1 MIIHGLQKTTLL
13 DYPSKVAATIFF
25 GGCNFRC
32 PFCHNM
38 DLVLHPEHGLSL
50 GEEEVLSFLRSRSG
64 ILDGVCITGGEPT
77 LQKDLP
83 VFIEKI
89 KELGFCVKLDTNGTN
104 PDMLRRLIDSSLI
117 DYTAM
122 DIKAAPDDYAKVCN
136 VDNPCLS
143 RIEESISVLLAG
155 KISYEFRTTIVKEY
169 HDETDMKQIGE
180 WIRGA
185 NAYYLQSFKD
195 SDFVPDHD
203 LHAHD
208 KETLLRFRE
217 ILIPYIHTVEL
228 RGID

>member
-13 DYPSKVAATIFF
+13 DYPSKVAATVFF

-50 GEEEVLSFLRSRSG
+50 SEEEVLSFLRSRSG

-77 LQKDLP
+77 LQKGLP

-89 KELGFCVKLDTNGTN
+89 KDLGFCVKLDTNGTN
-104 PDMLRRLIDSSLI
+104 PDMLRLLIDRSLI

-136 VDNPCLS
+136 VSNPGLS
-143 RIEESISVLLAG
+143 RVKECVSMLLAG
-155 KISYEFRTTIVKEY
+155 KIPYEFRTTIVREY
-169 HDETDMKQIGE
+169 HDEAGMKQIGE
-180 WIRGA
+180 WIKGA
-185 NAYYLQSFKD
+185 DAYYLQSFKD

-203 LHAHD
+203 LHPHD
-208 KETLLRFRE
+208 KDTLLRFRE
-217 ILIPYIHTVEL
+217 ILSPYVHTVEL

>member
-1 MIIHGLQKTTLL
+1 MIIQGLQKTSLL
-13 DYPSKVAATIFF
+13 DYPTKVAATIFF

-50 GEEEVLSFLRSRSG
+50 TEEDVLSFLRSRQG

-83 VFIEKI
+83 LFIEKI
-89 KELGFCVKLDTNGTN
+89 KQLGFCVKLDTNGTN
-104 PDMLRRLIDSSLI
+104 PAMLQMLIDAGLL
-117 DYTAM
+117 DYVAM
-122 DIKAAPDDYAKVCN
+122 DIKAAPQDYAKVCN
-136 VDNPCLS
+136 VSNPELPL
-143 RIEESISVLLAG
+143 IEQSISLLLAG
-155 KISYEFRTTIVKEY
+155 KIPYEFRTTIVREY
-169 HDETDMKQIGE
+169 HNEESMKQIGE

-185 NAYYLQSFKD
+185 GAYFLQSFKD

-203 LHAHD
+203 LHACE
-208 KETLLRFRE
+208 KETLLTFQE
-217 ILIPYIHTVEL
+217 ILNPYVQSVEL